1 MLFNKLTSNC
11 SNKKFFI
18 FLPVQRPPGGL
29 ELRNL
34 EAYPKNLKSGGNS
47 SYKNDFIPNNLSSQS
62 KDKAYTHRLRE
73 SVRTSPPPVQSF
85 IQDPCDIF
93 VYYSMVV
100 FFLLINLLQSQTYM
114 ISFD

>member
-1 MLFNKLTSNC
+1 MLFYKLTSNC

-73 SVRTSPPPVQSF
+73 SVRTSPPPCLQ
-85 IQDPCDIF
+85 
-93 VYYSMVV
+93 
-100 FFLLINLLQSQTYM
+100 LLNNLKYTRQ
-114 ISFD
+114 

>member
-47 SYKNDFIPNNLSSQS
+47 SYKNDFNNVYFFFWCCQVPPSLGDSTYNTLNCCYLS
-62 KDKAYTHRLRE
+62 T
-73 SVRTSPPPVQSF
+73 
-85 IQDPCDIF
+85 I
-93 VYYSMVV
+93 
-100 FFLLINLLQSQTYM
+100 
-114 ISFD
+114 